1 MHKMHMTN
9 ILLKLYKD
17 SEISGLMGFK
27 GGTAAY
33 LFYGLSRFSVDLDF
47 DLLEDMKKPKRDKL
61 VKKITSILEKDYQI
75 TDRSNKRYTLFWLIN
90 YKKGNTN
97 IKIEVSKRKTSSK
110 FKAKR
115 FYGVSIPVMV
125 LEDAMANKLMALVD
139 RYRFA
144 NRDVFDA
151 HYFLSL
157 PEAGEINFDLVKAKL
172 GLTPEQ
178 LFKKIIKRISKKRPG
193 GMLQGMGELLTE
205 SQKRWVK
212 EKLVDELTELIKLQ
226 QDLLKS

>member
-1 MHKMHMTN
+1 
-9 ILLKLYKD
+9 
-17 SEISGLMGFK
+17 
-27 GGTAAY
+27 
-33 LFYGLSRFSVDLDF
+33 
-47 DLLEDMKKPKRDKL
+47 
-61 VKKITSILEKDYQI
+61 LEKDYQI